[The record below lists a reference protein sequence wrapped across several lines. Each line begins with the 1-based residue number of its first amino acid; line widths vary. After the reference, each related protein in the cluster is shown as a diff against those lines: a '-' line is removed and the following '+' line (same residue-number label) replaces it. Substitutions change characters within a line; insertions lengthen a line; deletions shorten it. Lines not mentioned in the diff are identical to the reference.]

1 MCAEGNELAMSSVED
16 REREIMLELVR
27 VTETAALRAAR
38 CMGMGDCNLVDDAA
52 VDGMR
57 GMLSLI
63 NINGTI
69 VIGEGEKDQAP
80 MLYCGERVGTGRDE
94 CDVDLA
100 VDPVEGTRLVANG
113 LPNAISVMVV
123 ADRGALMPVPTF
135 YMHKIAVG
143 PEARDY
149 IDINAPVRE
158 NLRVVAAALGRKVR
172 DLTVVI
178 LNRPRHTQLISEV
191 RECGARIKLIQD
203 GDVAAAIST
212 ALPNTGVDLLMGIGG
227 APEAVLTAAAIK
239 CLGGELQT
247 KLWIRDDEDA
257 ARARERGFDDLER
270 VYCSEDLAHGNSI
283 VFAAT
288 GITDGDMLQGV
299 RYYAQKATTESIV
312 MRMLTGTVRRIHTTH
327 DLSRKTLRS
336 FKAGQEMIP

>member
-1 MCAEGNELAMSSVED
+1 
-16 REREIMLELVR
+16 
-27 VTETAALRAAR
+27 
-38 CMGMGDCNLVDDAA
+38 
-52 VDGMR
+52 
-57 GMLSLI
+57 
-63 NINGTI
+63 
-69 VIGEGEKDQAP
+69 
-80 MLYCGERVGTGRDE
+80 
-94 CDVDLA
+94 
-100 VDPVEGTRLVANG
+100 
-113 LPNAISVMVV
+113 
-123 ADRGALMPVPTF
+123 
-135 YMHKIAVG
+135 MHKIAVG

-178 LNRPRHTQLISEV
+178 LNRPRHDQLISEV

-212 ALPNTGVDLLMGIGG
+212 ALPNTGVDMLMGIGG

-257 ARARERGFDDLER
+257 ARARERGFDDMER
-270 VYCSEDLAHGNSI
+270 VYCSEDLARGNSI

-299 RYYAQKATTESIV
+299 RYYGQKATTESIV